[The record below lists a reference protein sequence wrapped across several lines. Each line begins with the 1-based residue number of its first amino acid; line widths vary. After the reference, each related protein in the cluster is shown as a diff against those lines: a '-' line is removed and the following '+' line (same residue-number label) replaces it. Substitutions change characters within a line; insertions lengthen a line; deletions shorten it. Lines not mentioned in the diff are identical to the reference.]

1 MIVVLKMGVS
11 GAGWATVIS
20 QLVSGVLCLIYMAKR
35 FEILRLKKDDL
46 KPEWYYIGRLCAAG
60 LPMGLQYSITAIG
73 SILLQTAV
81 NGLGPSYMAAVT
93 AGNKVSQLLCCPID
107 AMGSTMATYGG
118 QNIGAGKIERVKKG
132 LLDCSL
138 LGICWS
144 VMALGIAALFG
155 GNLAMLFVNK
165 NDVQSAADIPQ
176 ILSFARQFLVIN
188 ASFYIPL
195 AFVNIVRF
203 LIQGMGFSQIAVY
216 AGVFELAARGLFGLW
231 LVPVLGYNAVCFAN
245 PTAWIL
251 ADLFLFPTYFAC
263 YRKLKRRTG

>member
-1 MIVVLKMGVS
+1 
-11 GAGWATVIS
+11 
-20 QLVSGVLCLIYMAKR
+20 
-35 FEILRLKKDDL
+35 
-46 KPEWYYIGRLCAAG
+46 
-60 LPMGLQYSITAIG
+60 
-73 SILLQTAV
+73 
-81 NGLGPSYMAAVT
+81 
-93 AGNKVSQLLCCPID
+93 
-107 AMGSTMATYGG
+107 MGSTMATYGG